1 MTIPNNTTLYEHPIA
16 TFWFDETGILCSVS
30 KSGARTVEIMTEY
43 IEFVKDI
50 IKNRK
55 VCILTDISNASPMNK
70 ETREFVARQLET
82 VYKAMAILTDTP
94 VGTMIGKVFTQLEK
108 QPYPISMFSEED
120 SARKWLL
127 KHL

>member
-30 KSGARTVEIMTEY
+30 KSGARSIEIMAEY

-50 IKNRK
+50 IHNRK

-70 ETREFVARQLET
+70 ETREYVAGQLES